1 MTELIIKEIESRI
14 KSNSFNSKEELVNY
28 LNSLRQNNQI
38 DINLLNS
45 KYMELLKLY
54 DDTRTTSDSLD
65 ISNYKNMSLRDKNYV
80 VSSTNGRVLESN
92 SDTTLKEEFETVQN
106 EMAVS
111 GDNGSANADQ
121 VFNYMEKYKKT
132 EASLMPLSNL
142 NLNIIDAE
150 MLEKIKFFVSNNR
163 NDVFDYKVDI
173 TSGIFI
179 NVNTNDIYE
188 VRKNSETGK
197 LEIYKGGSAMYLSTP
212 ETDENGYEYDKVNDL
227 PEMTDEELEEYISNN
242 RLTEDQI
249 NALRERQQRAR
260 TQKQTQVKKLV
271 RVKNNALDN
280 AAFAKLSILSIII
293 VISSVLFAYLLLSL
307 K

>member
-1 MTELIIKEIESRI
+1 MTEQIIKEIESRI

-80 VSSTNGRVLESN
+80 VSSTNGRVLELN

-173 TSGIFI
+173 TSGIF
-179 NVNTNDIYE
+179 
-188 VRKNSETGK
+188 
-197 LEIYKGGSAMYLSTP
+197 
-212 ETDENGYEYDKVNDL
+212 
-227 PEMTDEELEEYISNN
+227 
-242 RLTEDQI
+242 
-249 NALRERQQRAR
+249 
-260 TQKQTQVKKLV
+260 
-271 RVKNNALDN
+271 
-280 AAFAKLSILSIII
+280 
-293 VISSVLFAYLLLSL
+293 
-307 K
+307 